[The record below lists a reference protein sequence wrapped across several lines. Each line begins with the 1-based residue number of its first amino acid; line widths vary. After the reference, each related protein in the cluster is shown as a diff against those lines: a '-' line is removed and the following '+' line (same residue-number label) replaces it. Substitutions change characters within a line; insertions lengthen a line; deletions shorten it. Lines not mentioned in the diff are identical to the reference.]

1 MGRVVLVTGASRYL
15 GGRLADEL
23 ARRGSVDRV
32 LAVDSVP
39 PRAGSPLADSPA
51 EFLRADI
58 RNPILTRIMDDHGVD
73 TVVHMGVISTP
84 RQAGGRSAMKDINVI
99 GSMQLLAAI
108 QRSSSVRTLIVK
120 STTSVYGAGPKDP
133 ALFTEDMEP
142 EHPPTSGWAK
152 DSAEVEAYVRGFVRR
167 RPDISVGTAR
177 FANILGPGMVTGMT
191 SYLSL
196 PVIPM
201 VLGFD
206 ARLQFVHEDDAID
219 SLIVMTCGE
228 VAGTYNIAGDGVVM
242 LSQAIRRMGK
252 VALPIPAL
260 VMGAIRQVSGGSID
274 LTSEQVR
281 FLTYGRA
288 VDTTLARTKIPFVAR
303 YSTSETLDAYAHHQV
318 AA

>member
-15 GGRLADEL
+15 GGRLADDL

-32 LAVDSVP
+32 IAVDAVP
-39 PRAGSPLADSPA
+39 PRDGSPLIDSPA
-51 EFLRADI
+51 EFMRADI
-58 RNPILTRIMDDHGVD
+58 RNPILTRIMDDHNVD

-167 RPDISVGTAR
+167 RPDIAVGTAR

-191 SYLSL
+191 SYFAL

-201 VLGFD
+201 VWGFD
-206 ARLQFVHEDDAID
+206 ARLQFVHEDDAIEA
-219 SLIVMTCGE
+219 LIVMTCGE

-252 VALPIPAL
+252 VAVPLPAL
-260 VMGAIRQVSGGSID
+260 AIGAMRQVTGGSID
-274 LTSEQVR
+274 LSSEHIR

-288 VDTTLARTKIPFVAR
+288 VDTTLARTKIPFATH
-303 YSTSETLDAYAHHQV
+303 YSTSETLDAYIHQQV

>member
-15 GGRLADEL
+15 GGRLADQL
-23 ARRGSVDRV
+23 ARHSVDRV
-32 LAVDSVP
+32 LAIDSVP
-39 PRAGSPLADSPA
+39 PPAHSPLRDSPA

-58 RNPILTRIMDDHGVD
+58 RNPILTRIMDDHEVD

-108 QRSSSVRTLIVK
+108 QRSATVRTLLVK

-152 DSAEVEAYVRGFVRR
+152 DSAEVESYVRGFMRR
-167 RPDISVGTAR
+167 RPDIGVGIAR
-177 FANILGPGMVTGMT
+177 FANILGPGMATGMT
-191 SYLSL
+191 SYFAL

-201 VLGFD
+201 VMGFD

-219 SLIVMTCGE
+219 ALEVMTRGE
-228 VAGTYNIAGDGVVM
+228 VTGTYNIAGDGVLM

-252 VALPIPAL
+252 VAVPLPSLAL
-260 VMGAIRQVSGGSID
+260 GVIRQMTGGSID
-274 LTSEQVR
+274 LSAEQIR
-281 FLTYGRA
+281 FLTYGRV
-288 VDTTLARTKIPFVAR
+288 VDTTAARVKIPFAAR
-303 YSTSETLDAYAHHQV
+303 YSTAQAFDSYAQE